1 MGKIVHFKECDSAEV
16 ALYPDEEWQCEPRYW
31 RVAGVKASGR
41 MVLLLDSDGAAMQ
54 SKKRA
59 PRNRTITP
67 IKKIIDEHDSVFD
80 LTAGNLSVGNL
91 SVERA
96 YDARLSSAYAAGQFP
111 DLQRRVQNVTAII
124 SRSSIVAF
132 CLVVAVSTS
141 TNAEIAN
148 AIDKASGDS
157 SFIIAQT
164 EGMERREDR
173 RDNRQ
178 DAREEGGLIGK
189 DKRDA
194 KQEGRQEGRQEEEK
208 EKGASEEQKQGQ

>member
-1 MGKIVHFKECDSAEV
+1 M
-16 ALYPDEEWQCEPRYW
+16 
-31 RVAGVKASGR
+31 
-41 MVLLLDSDGAAMQ
+41 
-54 SKKRA
+54 
-59 PRNRTITP
+59 
-67 IKKIIDEHDSVFD
+67 
-80 LTAGNLSVGNL
+80 
-91 SVERA
+91 
-96 YDARLSSAYAAGQFP
+96 
-111 DLQRRVQNVTAII
+111 TAII

-132 CLVVAVSTS
+132 CLVVSVSTS

-164 EGMERREDR
+164 EGTEGMERRDDR

-208 EKGASEEQKQGQ
+208 EKGASEEQK

>member
-1 MGKIVHFKECDSAEV
+1 M
-16 ALYPDEEWQCEPRYW
+16 
-31 RVAGVKASGR
+31 
-41 MVLLLDSDGAAMQ
+41 
-54 SKKRA
+54 
-59 PRNRTITP
+59 
-67 IKKIIDEHDSVFD
+67 
-80 LTAGNLSVGNL
+80 
-91 SVERA
+91 
-96 YDARLSSAYAAGQFP
+96 
-111 DLQRRVQNVTAII
+111 TAII

-132 CLVVAVSTS
+132 CLVVSVSTL

-157 SFIIAQT
+157 SFIIAQTEGTEGT

-208 EKGASEEQKQGQ
+208 EKGASEQPQGQ

>member
-1 MGKIVHFKECDSAEV
+1 M
-16 ALYPDEEWQCEPRYW
+16 
-31 RVAGVKASGR
+31 
-41 MVLLLDSDGAAMQ
+41 
-54 SKKRA
+54 
-59 PRNRTITP
+59 
-67 IKKIIDEHDSVFD
+67 
-80 LTAGNLSVGNL
+80 
-91 SVERA
+91 
-96 YDARLSSAYAAGQFP
+96 
-111 DLQRRVQNVTAII
+111 TAII

-132 CLVVAVSTS
+132 CLVVSVSTS

-148 AIDKASGDS
+148 PIDKASGDS

-208 EKGASEEQKQGQ
+208 EKGASEKPQGQ

>member
-1 MGKIVHFKECDSAEV
+1 MA
-16 ALYPDEEWQCEPRYW
+16 
-31 RVAGVKASGR
+31 
-41 MVLLLDSDGAAMQ
+41 LLLVSRQQATGNGGNAWPG
-54 SKKRA
+54 KRGGYFDRRK
-59 PRNRTITP
+59 PFGRKPFGRT
-67 IKKIIDEHDSVFD
+67 SVI
-80 LTAGNLSVGNL
+80 LTAGNL

-132 CLVVAVSTS
+132 CLVVSVSTS

-194 KQEGRQEGRQEEEK
+194 KQEGRQEGPRKRKRKRARARQASNHR
-208 EKGASEEQKQGQ
+208 ASEGGVGIRAAS

>member
-1 MGKIVHFKECDSAEV
+1 M
-16 ALYPDEEWQCEPRYW
+16 
-31 RVAGVKASGR
+31 
-41 MVLLLDSDGAAMQ
+41 
-54 SKKRA
+54 
-59 PRNRTITP
+59 
-67 IKKIIDEHDSVFD
+67 
-80 LTAGNLSVGNL
+80 
-91 SVERA
+91 
-96 YDARLSSAYAAGQFP
+96 
-111 DLQRRVQNVTAII
+111 TAII

-132 CLVVAVSTS
+132 CLVVSVSTS

-148 AIDKASGDS
+148 PIDKASGDS

-194 KQEGRQEGRQEEEK
+194 KQEGRQEGRQERGK
-208 EKGASEEQKQGQ
+208 RKKGASEQTQGQ